1 MAGIREEV
9 TETLLEKTVDNG
21 GQDNGLKSLDL
32 RENVW
37 VESKKLWVVAAPAI
51 FTRFSTFGVSLITQ
65 AFVGHLGPTE
75 LAAFSISFTVLL
87 RFSNGILLGMASALE
102 TLCGQA
108 YGAKQ
113 YHMLG
118 IYLQRSWIVLTCC
131 AVCITPVY
139 IFSGSILL
147 ALGQQEHIVRQARI
161 IALGPPLVVVDSCGL
176 F

>member
-37 VESKKLWVVAAPAI
+37 MESKKLWVVAAPAI

-87 RFSNGILLGMASALE
+87 RFSNGILVR
-102 TLCGQA
+102 
-108 YGAKQ
+108 Y
-113 YHMLG
+113 
-118 IYLQRSWIVLTCC
+118 
-131 AVCITPVY
+131 Y
-139 IFSGSILL
+139 ICLSNPFYK
-147 ALGQQEHIVRQARI
+147 
-161 IALGPPLVVVDSCGL
+161 
-176 F
+176 FN